1 LFLSLQQTQEM
12 QHNHF
17 VNSFVQN
24 KCRKKITIEY
34 ITADSHGDKTL
45 SKSIQK
51 IRRIKGKKIVIC
63 VSDHDFVETYIDKK
77 RTTGQTDIQY
87 ITLQRYDG
95 VLQQVQFFQACQ
107 EQTLRDFKSGKI
119 RTLFILGCPY
129 WDEVKD
135 LEGIADT
142 SVWINRNLSHK
153 EYADALYYT
162 IALGAEDTKCFV
174 STIFF

>member
-1 LFLSLQQTQEM
+1 M

-17 VNSFVQN
+17 ISSFVQN

-34 ITADSHGDKTL
+34 IPTDSRGDKALTRSL
-45 SKSIQK
+45 QK
-51 IRRIKGKKIVIC
+51 LKRIKGKKIIVCI
-63 VSDHDFVETYIDKK
+63 SDHDFIETYIDKK
-77 RTTGQTDIQY
+77 RNAGETDIQY
-87 ITLQRYDG
+87 ITLQRYSG
-95 VLQQVQFFQACQ
+95 TLQQVVQLFQTSQ
-107 EQTLRDFKSGKI
+107 EEQQIIQDFKSGKI

-153 EYADALYYT
+153 EYAEALYYT

-174 STIFF
+174 SAVIF